1 MTQHI
6 RDIMTTDVTF
16 ATPGTSIAQAAQM
29 MRDGD
34 IGALPVGEN
43 DRLVGM
49 ITDRDIVIRC
59 VAEGGDVN
67 AADVRSAMTD
77 TIRYCRENQTVDE
90 VCRNMGDI
98 QMRRLPVVNDEDRL
112 VGIVSLGDLAA
123 RGSADQGGEAL
134 RDVAQ

>member
-6 RDIMTTDVTF
+6 RDIMTTDVKF
-16 ATPGTSIAQAAQM
+16 ATPGTSIPHAAKM
-29 MRDGD
+29 MRDSD
-34 IGALPVGEN
+34 IGSLPVGEN

-49 ITDRDIVIRC
+49 ITDRDIVTRC
-59 VAEGGDVN
+59 VADGGDIN
-67 AADVRSAMTD
+67 AAEVRSAMTGE
-77 TIRYCRENQTVDE
+77 IRYCRESQTVDE

-123 RGSADQGGEAL
+123 RAGAAEGGEAL
-134 RDVAQ
+134 REVAQ